1 MELLQTKGTGVL
13 RIGVVG
19 AGTMGRGIVQLFAQ
33 AGHAVLCFDEKPGAA
48 AEGLAAMFVTLEGL
62 VAKGK
67 VACDALDGI
76 RSRATSCASLADLAR
91 CDVVIEAIVE
101 DIAVKRDL
109 FARLE
114 GIVADNCILATN
126 TSSLIVAEIASACR
140 HPERVAGL
148 HFFNPVPLMKVAEVI
163 AAVRTAP
170 SAIASLRAIVE
181 GAGHKSV
188 VVADQPGFLVNH
200 AGRGLYTEGL
210 RIVEERIATPSE
222 VDDVLRDGLGF
233 RMGPFELL
241 DLTGLDVSSKVMTS
255 IYEQFQEEPRFRPS
269 SLVPPRVAA
278 GLCGRKTGEGWYRY
292 EKGQKIEP
300 ARKSTPSLPNG
311 VSVWIDPDAPDGDA
325 LAELV
330 RKSGGR
336 RRLQASEADI
346 CVVQPIGEDAT
357 SAALRLGLDP
367 TLCVAVDP
375 IVPFVGRR
383 TMMLTVNTTPAV
395 RDAAH
400 ALLASDEVP
409 VTVIGD
415 SVGFIAQRV
424 IATIVNIAANI
435 AQRAIAEVE
444 DLEAA
449 VRIGLGYPSG
459 PLHWGDRIGAGRIMQ
474 ILNGQLRATGD
485 PRYRPSPWIAR
496 RTALGVSLLTP
507 EAPR

>member
-1 MELLQTKGTGVL
+1 MGLPQAEGKGAL
-13 RIGVVG
+13 HIGVVG

-33 AGHAVLCFDEKPGAA
+33 AGHAVSCFDEKPDAGPQ
-48 AEGLAAMFVTLEGL
+48 GLAAVFSTLESL
-62 VAKGK
+62 VAKGRL
-67 VACDALDGI
+67 ASGALDDI
-76 RSRATSCASLADLAR
+76 RRRAKCCTSLGDLAE
-91 CDVVIEAIVE
+91 CDVIIEAVVE
-101 DIAVKRDL
+101 DIAVKRGL

-114 GIVADNCILATN
+114 AIVSDKCVLATN

-163 AAVRTAP
+163 AAVRTDP
-170 SAIASLRAIVE
+170 SIVATLRAIVE
-181 GAGHKSV
+181 GAGHKAV
-188 VVADQPGFLVNH
+188 VVSDQPGFLVNH

-210 RIVEERIATPSE
+210 RIVEEQVASPSE

-241 DLTGLDVSSKVMTS
+241 DLTGLDVSSRVMTS
-255 IYEQFQEEPRFRPS
+255 IYEQFQQEPRFRPS

-278 GLCGRKTGEGWYRY
+278 GLYGRKTGEGWYRY
-292 EKGQKIEP
+292 ENGQRVEP
-300 ARKSTPSLPNG
+300 ARKSIPSLPSRL
-311 VSVWIDPDAPDGDA
+311 SVWIDPDAPDFDA
-325 LAELV
+325 LAALV
-330 RKSGGR
+330 RNAAAKQRSH
-336 RRLQASEADI
+336 ASEAEV
-346 CVVQPIGEDAT
+346 CLVQPVGEDAT
-357 SAALRLGLDP
+357 SAAIRLGLEP
-367 TLCVAVDP
+367 AKCVAIDP
-375 IVPFVGRR
+375 ITPFARRR
-383 TMMLTVNTTPAV
+383 TMMLTVTTASAV

-400 ALLASDEVP
+400 ALLASDGVP

-449 VRIGLGYPSG
+449 VRVGLGYPFG
-459 PLHWGDRIGAGRIMQ
+459 PLHWGDRIGAAKILQ
-474 ILNGQLRATGD
+474 ILNGQMRTTGD

-496 RTALGVSLLTP
+496 RAALGVSLLTP
-507 EAPR
+507 EASR